1 MRRFGRKI
9 LCVLLIC
16 VRALPV
22 MKGTPLRAEGA
33 YEKYLVRVRVED
45 DFRYAYM
52 LKDASGNCYFSA
64 NTIEYYTGYHL
75 DTEADEWHLYHY
87 EHEITA
93 SYHKDIYIDPKKEK
107 ARPK

>member
-9 LCVLLIC
+9 LSVLLIC
-16 VRALPV
+16 VIALPV

-52 LKDASGNCYFSA
+52 LKDASGNC
-64 NTIEYYTGYHL
+64 
-75 DTEADEWHLYHY
+75 
-87 EHEITA
+87 
-93 SYHKDIYIDPKKEK
+93 
-107 ARPK
+107 